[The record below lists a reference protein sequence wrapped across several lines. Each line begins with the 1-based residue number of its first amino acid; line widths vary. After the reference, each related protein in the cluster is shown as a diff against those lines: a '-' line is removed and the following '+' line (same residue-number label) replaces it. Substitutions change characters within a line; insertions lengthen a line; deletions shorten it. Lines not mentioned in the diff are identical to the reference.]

1 MKVFILKEPNTN
13 LGNFDEIIEIFK
25 FANINRSKKEISGCF
40 SFYFLTK
47 IRFLYRI
54 KTQGL
59 EKQIPGKIKV
69 ILGIEIKND
78 HILYFEKNY
87 LDFILD
93 SVFSNVFGVLVWREE
108 GEEEDKLR
116 RLDNFYRSAKSS

>member
-13 LGNFDEIIEIFK
+13 LGNFDEMIQIFK
-25 FANINRSKKEISGCF
+25 FANINRSKNEISGCF
-40 SFYFLTK
+40 SFYFLKK

-54 KTQGL
+54 KTQGQ
-59 EKQIPGKIKV
+59 EKQICGKIKV

-78 HILYFEKNY
+78 HNLSFEKDY

-93 SVFSNVFGVLVWREE
+93 SVFSNMFGVLVWRDE
-108 GEEEDKLR
+108 GEEVKLR
-116 RLDNFYRSAKSS
+116 RLNSFYSPVKS